1 MQADKPT
8 QGKASHCGL
17 LIGSYCQHATAHA
30 AANGAAS
37 SAQGQ
42 PLKAMPSRPSMV
54 MSANYRYAS
63 TLATEASSSCSEPE
77 TSAELTQLETQMSE
91 AESQVSQPALS
102 ATGFNRQ
109 VPIYAEAGQSL
120 SRRHGSV
127 PKGPGSD
134 AGRAESV
141 SPQAGRLKRK
151 AGCDPGRGLSPC
163 SGLQAQLREQH
174 PFKPLTAAVQQRHGI
189 VRASQKSAAVQH
201 EPGSGV
207 IAQQQPEL
215 LLEQEFQRQQS
226 LQRLDSQLGRSQG
239 DRGATR
245 PTTQTAYLSEL
256 ESEAAE
262 LNRAEQQSAASR
274 LPSPAQQSRLH
285 VRPSNRQ
292 KPVKPAADSSQ
303 QVRPFG
309 RAFTPRLKPVAK
321 EPEIADRAVGRTGAA
336 AANGEACPTDRPA
349 QNSQGKD
356 AGGRRRAK
364 GKGSK
369 QSLAADCKPV
379 APTAV
384 TREDGDMSNSAEQ
397 QLLESSLA
405 RLDARLSNLA
415 ARCGG
420 KLTLTSAWP
429 LGYAE
434 AVGIGQICGYA
445 ARHLHKLLLCSMS
458 ICPGSVGSYHVTHEA
473 RSTRKAS
480 STSYLPSCL
489 SVWPCA
495 YVQSYP

>member
-1 MQADKPT
+1 MQAVKPA
-8 QGKASHCGL
+8 QGKASNCGL

-37 SAQGQ
+37 SAHGQ
-42 PLKAMPSRPSMV
+42 PLTAMPSRPSTV

-77 TSAELTQLETQMSE
+77 PSAELTQLETQMSE

-102 ATGFNRQ
+102 ATGFNLQ
-109 VPIYAEAGQSL
+109 VPIHAEAGQSL

-141 SPQAGRLKRK
+141 SQQAGRLKRK
-151 AGCDPGRGLSPC
+151 AGCDAGRELSPG

-174 PFKPLTAAVQQRHGI
+174 PFVPLTAAVQQRHGTFHLHQA
-189 VRASQKSAAVQH
+189 RASQKSAAVQH

-207 IAQQQPEL
+207 SAQQQPDL
-215 LLEQEFQRQQS
+215 LLEQELRRQQS
-226 LQRLDSQLGRSQG
+226 LQRLDSQRGRGTQG
-239 DRGATR
+239 DRGVTR
-245 PTTQTAYLSEL
+245 PIMQTPCLSEL

-262 LNRAEQQSAASR
+262 LNSARQQSAAGT

-285 VRPSNRQ
+285 VRPGNRQ
-292 KPVKPAADSSQ
+292 KPVKPVVDSSQ

-321 EPEIADRAVGRTGAA
+321 EPATADRAAGRTGAA
-336 AANGEACPTDRPA
+336 AANGEACPTVRPV
-349 QNSQGKD
+349 QSSQGTD
-356 AGGRRRAK
+356 AGGRTRTK

-369 QSLAADCKPV
+369 QPLAADGKAV

-384 TREDGDMSNSAEQ
+384 IGDEGDMSNSAEQ
-397 QLLESSLA
+397 QLLQSSLA
-405 RLDARLSNLA
+405 RLDARLFNLA

-420 KLTLTSAWP
+420 KFTWMSAWP
-429 LGYAE
+429 RGYE
-434 AVGIGQICGYA
+434 CEDY
-445 ARHLHKLLLCSMS
+445 
-458 ICPGSVGSYHVTHEA
+458 
-473 RSTRKAS
+473 
-480 STSYLPSCL
+480 
-489 SVWPCA
+489 
-495 YVQSYP
+495 